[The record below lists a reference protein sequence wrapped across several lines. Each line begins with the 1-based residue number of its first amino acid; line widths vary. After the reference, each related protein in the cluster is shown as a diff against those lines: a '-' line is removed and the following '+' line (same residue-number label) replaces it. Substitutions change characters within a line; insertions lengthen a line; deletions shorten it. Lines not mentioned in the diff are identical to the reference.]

1 MFMTPHLDKIYR
13 ILEGQF
19 LLMEKLLQREESL
32 RKDISEIRDI
42 LAQTSRPTATT
53 ARKVRSTAPKKWSE
67 EHEQFAISMARDLG
81 LGSGDWGLR
90 SWADT
95 IRKMNLLDSRS
106 LKHMR
111 TVWKLAHSDEFW
123 ANVILSPKNFR
134 KHWLRLKQIKT
145 NRARVGIVPVGLDE
159 LTIYEGTKKPQGCK
173 ESP

>member
-42 LAQTSRPTATT
+42 LTRTSRPTATT
-53 ARKVRSTAPKKWSE
+53 ARKVRTTAPKKWSE

-81 LGSGDWGLR
+81 IGSSDWCLR

-95 IRKMNLLDSRS
+95 IRKMNLLDKRS
-106 LKHMR
+106 LKDMR
-111 TVWKLAHSDEFW
+111 IVWKLAHNDDFW
-123 ANVILSPKNFR
+123 SNVILSPKNFR
-134 KHWLRLKQIKT
+134 KHWARLKKIKT
-145 NRARVGIVPVGLDE
+145 NRARVGIVPESLADI
-159 LTIYEGTKKPQGCK
+159 TIYEGP
-173 ESP
+173 E